1 MSEKNN
7 RYKGVVGTIGFH
19 LLALLALLYFALST
33 PLPLPGEE
41 GFDEVDEVIVA
52 PEGDE

>member
-1 MSEKNN
+1 MAGILTQTNLPMEFLSLCEWNCNEMSDVE
-7 RYKGVVGTIGFH
+7 FAH
-19 LLALLALLYFALST
+19 LT
-33 PLPLPGEE
+33 HIMGEE